1 MSADTTARTAPA
13 ARAHAILPV
22 ATTAETNS
30 ALWRMLTRRRRLFAG
45 TVAVLL
51 AGSVAGLATPALL
64 GIMVNVVV
72 EGGETSELVRFGL
85 LLLGAGVAS
94 ATLGYLGQLL
104 LARICEGA
112 LADLREDVLASA
124 LDLPLEQVEQAG
136 VGDVVARVSGDVD
149 AVSEAISGVLPAVTS
164 AAFTIALTLVG
175 LGALDWR
182 FALAAAAAAPLQIGS
197 LRWFLRRTGP
207 VYRQVRV
214 AEAQRTEQVIETV
227 ASATTVT
234 TLGHGDR
241 HEALV
246 AQSSLRAID
255 LSLTGIG
262 LLTRFYNRL
271 NIAELLG
278 LGAVLAVGFW
288 LVSGDAVTVGAA
300 TAAALYF
307 HRLFGPIGTVL
318 GEFDEIQKAGA
329 GLARL
334 VGVTTTVTTRPAE
347 GDTASAEGDRKSA
360 RGDGNSA
367 QGDRQPAE
375 GDRISAQGDRH
386 PAEGDFTSA
395 EGDLPG
401 PQHAPRGRPTA
412 VVLRGVTFAY
422 SPGRD
427 ILTDVDLDIAAGE
440 HVALV
445 GASGAG
451 KSSVA
456 KLAMGIHRPTR
467 GAVRVLGDE
476 PGRRRRTPGAG
487 AAARPNAAM
496 VSQEVHVFSGTL
508 AEDLRLAAPGATDAD
523 LAAALVAVEAHWV
536 ADLPDG
542 LATAVGAG
550 GLDLPPDRAQQLAL
564 ARILLLDPAVV
575 VLDEAT
581 AEVGTDGAAAL
592 DRAARAVMSGRTAVV
607 IAHRLSQ
614 ARAADRVV
622 VMEAGRVVETGTHGE
637 LRAAGGPYARLWT
650 AWERGAPAPAEGD
663 RPDRRG

>member
-1 MSADTTARTAPA
+1 MSGDVVTADPAGPATPAAPA
-13 ARAHAILPV
+13 VPARAILPV
-22 ATTAETNS
+22 ATTAATNA
-30 ALWRMLTRRRRLFAG
+30 ALWRMLTRRRWLFAT

-64 GIMVNVVV
+64 GVMVNVVV
-72 EGGETSELVRFGL
+72 EGGQTSELVRFGL
-85 LLLGAGVAS
+85 LLLGAGVLS
-94 ATLGYLGQLL
+94 AILGYLGQTL

-164 AAFTIALTLVG
+164 AVFTIALTLVG

-182 FALAAAAAAPLQIGS
+182 FALAAVAAAPLQVVS
-197 LRWFLRRTGP
+197 LRWFLRRSGP
-207 VYRQVRV
+207 VYREVRV

-227 ASATTVT
+227 AGATTVT
-234 TLGHGDR
+234 TLGHGER

-246 AQSSLRAID
+246 AQSSIRAID
-255 LSLTGIG
+255 LSLTGIA

-271 NIAELLG
+271 NIAELVG

-307 HRLFGPIGTVL
+307 HRLFGPIGMVL

-334 VGVTTTVTTRPAE
+334 VGVTTATARPAE
-347 GDTASAEGDRKSA
+347 GDGVSAEGDRA
-360 RGDGNSA
+360 
-367 QGDRQPAE
+367 PAE
-375 GDRISAQGDRH
+375 GDRPASA
-386 PAEGDFTSA
+386 AEVR
-395 EGDLPG
+395 E
-401 PQHAPRGRPTA
+401 PRSA
-412 VVLRGVTFAY
+412 VVLRDASFAY
-422 SPGRD
+422 SPGREV
-427 ILTDVDLDIAAGE
+427 LTGVDLEVAEGE

-451 KSSVA
+451 KTSVA

-467 GAVRVLGDE
+467 GAVQVLGAA
-476 PGRRRRTPGAG
+476 PGRRRRASADGPPAP
-487 AAARPNAAM
+487 RPDAAM

-508 AEDLRLAAPGATDAD
+508 AEDLRLAAPRASDAE
-523 LAAALVAVEAHWV
+523 LHAALDAVEAGWV
-536 ADLPDG
+536 ADLPEG

-550 GLDLPPDRAQQLAL
+550 GLDLSPDRAQQLAL

-581 AEVGTDGAAAL
+581 AEVGTDGAATL
-592 DRAARAVMSGRTAVV
+592 DRAARAALSGRTAVV

-614 ARAADRVV
+614 AAAADRVV
-622 VMEAGRVVETGTHGE
+622 VMDAGRVVESGTHDE
-637 LRAAGGPYARLWT
+637 LRATGGPYARLWA
-650 AWERGAPAPAEGD
+650 AWERGSVG
-663 RPDRRG
+663 R

>member
-1 MSADTTARTAPA
+1 MSAGTTTGADRVTPA
-13 ARAHAILPV
+13 HEILPV
-22 ATTAETNS
+22 ATTAATNA
-30 ALWRMLTRRRRLFAG
+30 ALWRMLTRRRWLFAG

-51 AGSVAGLATPALL
+51 TGSVAGLATPALL
-64 GIMVNVVV
+64 GALVNVVA
-72 EGGETSELVRFGL
+72 EGGEASDLVRYAL
-85 LLLGAGVAS
+85 LLLGAGVLS
-94 ATLGYLGQLL
+94 AGLGYLGQTL

-124 LDLPLEQVEQAG
+124 LDLPLEQVERAG

-164 AAFTIALTLVG
+164 AAFTIVLTLVG

-182 FALAAAAAAPLQIGS
+182 FALAAVAAAPLQVVS
-197 LRWFLRRTGP
+197 LRWFLRRSGP
-207 VYRQVRV
+207 VYREVRV

-227 ASATTVT
+227 AGATTVT

-246 AQSSLRAID
+246 ARSSTRAID

-271 NIAELLG
+271 NVAELIG
-278 LGAVLAVGFW
+278 LAAVLAVGFW

-334 VGVTTTVTTRPAE
+334 VGVTTATATPGTAEGDVIPAE
-347 GDTASAEGDRKSA
+347 GDALSADGDPSSA
-360 RGDGNSA
+360 RGDHHG
-367 QGDRQPAE
+367 PAAV
-375 GDRISAQGDRH
+375 S
-386 PAEGDFTSA
+386 
-395 EGDLPG
+395 
-401 PQHAPRGRPTA
+401 RGARSA

-422 SPGRD
+422 TPGRD
-427 ILTDVDLDIAAGE
+427 VVADVDLDVAEGE

-451 KSSVA
+451 KTSVA

-467 GAVRVLGDE
+467 GAVRVLGDV
-476 PGRRRRTPGAG
+476 PGRRRRADDDSPGRQG
-487 AAARPNAAM
+487 GAAM

-508 AEDLRLAAPGATDAD
+508 AEDLRLAAPDASD
-523 LAAALVAVEAHWV
+523 AELMAALDAVEAHW
-536 ADLPDG
+536 AYDLPDG
-542 LATAVGAG
+542 LATVVGAG
-550 GLDLPPDRAQQLAL
+550 GLDLAPDRAQQLAL

-581 AEVGTDGAAAL
+581 AEVGTDGAATL
-592 DRAARAVMSGRTAVV
+592 DRAARAALSGRTAVV

-614 ARAADRVV
+614 ARTADRVV
-622 VMEAGRVVETGTHGE
+622 VMEAGRIVESGTHDA
-637 LRAAGGPYARLWT
+637 LREAGGRYAELWA
-650 AWERGAPAPAEGD
+650 AWERGAG
-663 RPDRRG
+663 DRRG

>member
-1 MSADTTARTAPA
+1 MSAGTAARVPRVAPA
-13 ARAHAILPV
+13 HEILPV
-22 ATTAETNS
+22 ATTAATNA
-30 ALWRMLTRRRRLFAG
+30 ALWRMLTRRRWLFAG

-51 AGSVAGLATPALL
+51 AGSVAGLAAPALL
-64 GIMVNVVV
+64 GALVNVVA
-72 EGGETSELVRFGL
+72 EGGETSDLVRYAL
-85 LLLGAGVAS
+85 LLLGAGVLS
-94 ATLGYLGQLL
+94 AGLGYLGQTL

-124 LDLPLEQVEQAG
+124 LDLPLEQVEHAG

-164 AAFTIALTLVG
+164 AAFTIVLTLVG

-182 FALAAAAAAPLQIGS
+182 FALAAVAAAPLQVVS
-197 LRWFLRRTGP
+197 LRWFLRRSGP
-207 VYRQVRV
+207 VYREVRV

-227 ASATTVT
+227 AGATTVT

-246 AQSSLRAID
+246 ARSSLRAID
-255 LSLTGIG
+255 LALTGIG

-271 NIAELLG
+271 NVAELIG
-278 LGAVLAVGFW
+278 LGAVLTVGFW

-334 VGVTTTVTTRPAE
+334 VGVTTATAATAE
-347 GDTASAEGDRKSA
+347 GDRSSAEGDA
-360 RGDGNSA
+360 LSA
-367 QGDRQPAE
+367 QGDAPFAE
-375 GDRISAQGDRH
+375 GDRPLAEGDALSAQGDH
-386 PAEGDFTSA
+386 LSPATSS
-395 EGDLPG
+395 
-401 PQHAPRGRPTA
+401 RRTRSA

-422 SPGRD
+422 SPGHDVVVD
-427 ILTDVDLDIAAGE
+427 IDLDIAEGE
-440 HVALV
+440 RVALV

-451 KSSVA
+451 KTSVA

-467 GAVRVLGDE
+467 GTVRVLGEE
-476 PGRRRRTPGAG
+476 PGRRRRAVQDAAG
-487 AAARPNAAM
+487 RRDGAAM

-508 AEDLRLAAPGATDAD
+508 AEDLRLAAPEATDD
-523 LAAALVAVEAHWV
+523 ELTAALDAVEAHW
-536 ADLPDG
+536 AHDLPDG
-542 LATAVGAG
+542 LATMVGAG

-581 AEVGTDGAAAL
+581 AEVGTDGAATL
-592 DRAARAVMSGRTAVV
+592 DLAARAVLSGRTAVV

-614 ARAADRVV
+614 ARTADRVV
-622 VMEAGRVVETGTHGE
+622 VMEAGRIVESGTHDALCE
-637 LRAAGGPYARLWT
+637 AGGRYAELWA
-650 AWERGAPAPAEGD
+650 AWERGAA
-663 RPDRRG
+663 DRRG

>member
-1 MSADTTARTAPA
+1 MSAHAPSVADRAAPA
-13 ARAHAILPV
+13 HEILPV
-22 ATTAETNS
+22 ATTAATNA
-30 ALWRMLTRRRRLFAG
+30 ALWRMLTRRRWLFAG

-64 GIMVNVVV
+64 GALVNVVA
-72 EGGETSELVRFGL
+72 EGGETSDLVRYAL
-85 LLLGAGVAS
+85 LLLGAGVLS
-94 ATLGYLGQLL
+94 AGLGYLGQTL

-124 LDLPLEQVEQAG
+124 LDLPLEQVERAG

-164 AAFTIALTLVG
+164 AAFTIVLTLVG

-182 FALAAAAAAPLQIGS
+182 FALAAIAAAPLQVVS
-197 LRWFLRRTGP
+197 LRWFLRRSGP
-207 VYRQVRV
+207 VYREVRV

-227 ASATTVT
+227 AGATTVT

-241 HEALV
+241 HETLV
-246 AQSSLRAID
+246 ARSSLRAID

-271 NIAELLG
+271 NVAELIG

-334 VGVTTTVTTRPAE
+334 VGVTTATATATAGTAE
-347 GDTASAEGDRKSA
+347 GDALS
-360 RGDGNSA
+360 
-367 QGDRQPAE
+367 AE
-375 GDRISAQGDRH
+375 GDRISAGGDENPAQGDR
-386 PAEGDFTSA
+386 
-395 EGDLPG
+395 PG
-401 PQHAPRGRPTA
+401 PAATSRGTRSA
-412 VVLRGVTFAY
+412 VALRGVTFAY
-422 SPGRD
+422 TPGRD
-427 ILTDVDLDIAAGE
+427 VVTEVDLDVAEGE

-451 KSSVA
+451 KTSVA

-467 GAVRVLGDE
+467 GAVRVLGE
-476 PGRRRRTPGAG
+476 APGRRRRAMNDSAG
-487 AAARPNAAM
+487 RRNGAAM

-508 AEDLRLAAPGATDAD
+508 AEDLRLAAPDASD
-523 LAAALVAVEAHWV
+523 AELTAALDAVEAHW
-536 ADLPDG
+536 AHDLPDG
-542 LATAVGAG
+542 LATVVGAG
-550 GLDLPPDRAQQLAL
+550 GLDLSPDRAQQLAL
-564 ARILLLDPAVV
+564 ARIVLLDPAVV

-592 DRAARAVMSGRTAVV
+592 DRAARAALSGRTAVV

-614 ARAADRVV
+614 ARTADRVI
-622 VMEAGRVVETGTHGE
+622 VMEAGRIVESGTHDALCE
-637 LRAAGGPYARLWT
+637 AGGRYAQLWA
-650 AWERGAPAPAEGD
+650 AWERGAG
-663 RPDRRG
+663 DRRG

>member
-1 MSADTTARTAPA
+1 MSAHAPSVADRAAPA
-13 ARAHAILPV
+13 HEILPV
-22 ATTAETNS
+22 ATTAATNA
-30 ALWRMLTRRRRLFAG
+30 ALWRMLTRRRWLFAG

-64 GIMVNVVV
+64 GALVNVVA
-72 EGGETSELVRFGL
+72 EGGETSDLVRYAL
-85 LLLGAGVAS
+85 LLLGAGVLS
-94 ATLGYLGQLL
+94 AGLGYLGQTL

-124 LDLPLEQVEQAG
+124 LDLPLEQVERAG

-164 AAFTIALTLVG
+164 AAFTIVLTLVG

-182 FALAAAAAAPLQIGS
+182 FALAAIAAAPLQVVS
-197 LRWFLRRTGP
+197 LRWFLRRSGP
-207 VYRQVRV
+207 VYREVRV

-227 ASATTVT
+227 AGATTVT

-241 HEALV
+241 HETLV
-246 AQSSLRAID
+246 ARSSLRAID

-271 NIAELLG
+271 NVAELIG

-334 VGVTTTVTTRPAE
+334 VGVTTATATAGTAE
-347 GDTASAEGDRKSA
+347 GDALS
-360 RGDGNSA
+360 
-367 QGDRQPAE
+367 AE
-375 GDRISAQGDRH
+375 GDRISAGGDENPAQGDR
-386 PAEGDFTSA
+386 
-395 EGDLPG
+395 PG
-401 PQHAPRGRPTA
+401 PAATSRGTRSA
-412 VVLRGVTFAY
+412 VALRGVTFAY
-422 SPGRD
+422 TPGRD
-427 ILTDVDLDIAAGE
+427 VVTEVDLDVAEGE

-451 KSSVA
+451 KTSVA

-467 GAVRVLGDE
+467 GAVRVLGE
-476 PGRRRRTPGAG
+476 APGRRRRAMNDSPGRRHG
-487 AAARPNAAM
+487 AAM

-508 AEDLRLAAPGATDAD
+508 AEDLRLAAPDASD
-523 LAAALVAVEAHWV
+523 AELTAALDAVEAHW
-536 ADLPDG
+536 AHDLPDG
-542 LATAVGAG
+542 LATVVGAG
-550 GLDLPPDRAQQLAL
+550 GLDLSPDRAQQLAL
-564 ARILLLDPAVV
+564 ARIVLLDPAVV

-592 DRAARAVMSGRTAVV
+592 DRAARAALSGRTAVV

-614 ARAADRVV
+614 ARTADRVV
-622 VMEAGRVVETGTHGE
+622 VMEAGRIVESGTHDALCE
-637 LRAAGGPYARLWT
+637 AGGRYAQLWA
-650 AWERGAPAPAEGD
+650 AWERGAG
-663 RPDRRG
+663 DRRG

>member
-1 MSADTTARTAPA
+1 MSGDVVTADPAGPATPAAPA
-13 ARAHAILPV
+13 LPGAPGAPDAPAVPARAILPV
-22 ATTAETNS
+22 ATTAATNA
-30 ALWRMLTRRRRLFAG
+30 ALWRMLTRRRWLFAA

-64 GIMVNVVV
+64 GVMVNVVV
-72 EGGETSELVRFGL
+72 EGGQTSELVRFGL
-85 LLLGAGVAS
+85 LLLGAGVLS
-94 ATLGYLGQLL
+94 AILGYLGQTL

-164 AAFTIALTLVG
+164 AVFTIALTLVG

-182 FALAAAAAAPLQIGS
+182 FALAAVAAAPLQVVS
-197 LRWFLRRTGP
+197 LRWFLRRSGP
-207 VYRQVRV
+207 VYREVRV

-227 ASATTVT
+227 AGATTVT
-234 TLGHGDR
+234 TLGHGER

-246 AQSSLRAID
+246 AQSSIRAID
-255 LSLTGIG
+255 LSLTGIA

-271 NIAELLG
+271 NIAELIG

-307 HRLFGPIGTVL
+307 HRLFGPIGMVL

-334 VGVTTTVTTRPAE
+334 VGVTTATARPAE
-347 GDTASAEGDRKSA
+347 GDGVSAEGDRA
-360 RGDGNSA
+360 
-367 QGDRQPAE
+367 PAE
-375 GDRISAQGDRH
+375 GDR
-386 PAEGDFTSA
+386 PASDA
-395 EGDLPG
+395 EVRE
-401 PQHAPRGRPTA
+401 PRSA
-412 VVLRGVTFAY
+412 VVLRDVSFAY
-422 SPGRD
+422 SPGREV
-427 ILTDVDLDIAAGE
+427 LTGVDLEVAEGE

-451 KSSVA
+451 KTSVA

-467 GAVRVLGDE
+467 GAVQVLGAA
-476 PGRRRRTPGAG
+476 PGRRRRASADGPPAP
-487 AAARPNAAM
+487 RPDAAM

-508 AEDLRLAAPGATDAD
+508 AEDLRLAAPRASDAE
-523 LAAALVAVEAHWV
+523 LHAALDAVEAGWV
-536 ADLPDG
+536 ADLPEG

-550 GLDLPPDRAQQLAL
+550 GLDLSPDRAQQLAL

-581 AEVGTDGAAAL
+581 AEVGTDGAATL
-592 DRAARAVMSGRTAVV
+592 DRAARAALSGRTAVV

-614 ARAADRVV
+614 AAAADRVV
-622 VMEAGRVVETGTHGE
+622 VMDAGRVVESGTHDE
-637 LRAAGGPYARLWT
+637 LRATGGPYARLWA
-650 AWERGAPAPAEGD
+650 AWERGSVG
-663 RPDRRG
+663 R

>member
-1 MSADTTARTAPA
+1 MSGDVGTTDPAGPGTPAAPA
-13 ARAHAILPV
+13 LPGAPGTPTVPARAILPV
-22 ATTAETNS
+22 ATTAATNA
-30 ALWRMLTRRRRLFAG
+30 ALWRMLTRRRWLFAT

-64 GIMVNVVV
+64 GVMVNVVV
-72 EGGETSELVRFGL
+72 EGGRTSELVRFGL
-85 LLLGAGVAS
+85 LLLGAGVLS
-94 ATLGYLGQLL
+94 AILGYLGQTL

-164 AAFTIALTLVG
+164 AVFTIALTLVG

-182 FALAAAAAAPLQIGS
+182 FALAAVAAAPLQVVS
-197 LRWFLRRTGP
+197 LRWFLRRSGP
-207 VYRQVRV
+207 VYREVRV

-227 ASATTVT
+227 AGATTVT
-234 TLGHGDR
+234 TLGHGER
-241 HEALV
+241 HQALV
-246 AQSSLRAID
+246 AQSSIRAID
-255 LSLTGIG
+255 LSLTGIA

-271 NIAELLG
+271 NIAELVG

-307 HRLFGPIGTVL
+307 HRLFGPIGMVL

-334 VGVTTTVTTRPAE
+334 VGVTTATTWPVEDGGPSDPA
-347 GDTASAEGDRKSA
+347 DQL
-360 RGDGNSA
+360 SA
-367 QGDRQPAE
+367 QGDRPA
-375 GDRISAQGDRH
+375 SAADE
-386 PAEGDFTSA
+386 AE
-395 EGDLPG
+395 
-401 PQHAPRGRPTA
+401 PRSA
-412 VVLRGVTFAY
+412 VVLRDVSFAY

-427 ILTDVDLDIAAGE
+427 VLTGVDLEVAEGE

-451 KSSVA
+451 KTSVA

-467 GAVRVLGDE
+467 GAVQVLGAA
-476 PGRRRRTPGAG
+476 PGRRRRASADEGLPAP
-487 AAARPNAAM
+487 RPDAAM

-508 AEDLRLAAPGATDAD
+508 AEDLRLAAPRASDAE
-523 LAAALVAVEAHWV
+523 LHAALDAVEAGWV
-536 ADLPDG
+536 ADLPEG
-542 LATAVGAG
+542 LATVVGAG
-550 GLDLPPDRAQQLAL
+550 GLDLSPDRAQQLAL

-581 AEVGTDGAAAL
+581 AEVGTDGAATL
-592 DRAARAVMSGRTAVV
+592 DRAARAALSGRTAVV

-614 ARAADRVV
+614 AAAADRVV
-622 VMEAGRVVETGTHGE
+622 VMDAGRVVESGTHDE
-637 LRAAGGPYARLWT
+637 LRAAGGRYARLWA
-650 AWERGAPAPAEGD
+650 AWERGSVG
-663 RPDRRG
+663 R

>member
-1 MSADTTARTAPA
+1 
-13 ARAHAILPV
+13 
-22 ATTAETNS
+22 
-30 ALWRMLTRRRRLFAG
+30 MLTRRRWLFAG

-64 GIMVNVVV
+64 GALVNVVA
-72 EGGETSELVRFGL
+72 EGGETSDLVRYAL
-85 LLLGAGVAS
+85 LLLGAGVLS
-94 ATLGYLGQLL
+94 AGLGYLGQTL

-124 LDLPLEQVEQAG
+124 LDLPLEQVERAG

-164 AAFTIALTLVG
+164 AAFTIVLTLVG

-182 FALAAAAAAPLQIGS
+182 FALAAIAAAPLQVVS
-197 LRWFLRRTGP
+197 LRWFLRRSGP
-207 VYRQVRV
+207 VYREVRV

-227 ASATTVT
+227 AGATTVT

-241 HEALV
+241 HETLV
-246 AQSSLRAID
+246 ARSSLRAID

-271 NIAELLG
+271 NVAELIG

-334 VGVTTTVTTRPAE
+334 VGVTTATATAGTAE
-347 GDTASAEGDRKSA
+347 GDALS
-360 RGDGNSA
+360 
-367 QGDRQPAE
+367 AE
-375 GDRISAQGDRH
+375 GDRISAGGDENPAQGDR
-386 PAEGDFTSA
+386 
-395 EGDLPG
+395 PG
-401 PQHAPRGRPTA
+401 PAATSRGTRSA
-412 VVLRGVTFAY
+412 VALRGVTFAY
-422 SPGRD
+422 TPGRD
-427 ILTDVDLDIAAGE
+427 VVTEVDLDVAEGE

-451 KSSVA
+451 KTSVA

-467 GAVRVLGDE
+467 GAVRVLGE
-476 PGRRRRTPGAG
+476 APGRRRRAMNDSPGRRHG
-487 AAARPNAAM
+487 AAM

-508 AEDLRLAAPGATDAD
+508 AEDLRLAAPDASD
-523 LAAALVAVEAHWV
+523 AELTAALDAVEAHW
-536 ADLPDG
+536 AHDLPDG
-542 LATAVGAG
+542 LATVVGAG
-550 GLDLPPDRAQQLAL
+550 GLDLSPDRAQQLAL
-564 ARILLLDPAVV
+564 ARIVLLDPAVV

-592 DRAARAVMSGRTAVV
+592 DRAARAALSGRTAVV

-614 ARAADRVV
+614 ARTADRVV
-622 VMEAGRVVETGTHGE
+622 VMEAGRIVESGTHDALCE
-637 LRAAGGPYARLWT
+637 AGGRYAQLWA
-650 AWERGAPAPAEGD
+650 AWERGAG
-663 RPDRRG
+663 DRRG

>member
-1 MSADTTARTAPA
+1 MSAAAATGAGRAAPA
-13 ARAHAILPV
+13 HEILPV
-22 ATTAETNS
+22 ASTAATNA
-30 ALWRMLTRRRRLFAG
+30 ALWRMLTRRRWLFAG

-51 AGSVAGLATPALL
+51 AGSVAGLAMPALL
-64 GIMVNVVV
+64 GVLVNVVV
-72 EGGETSELVRFGL
+72 EGGETADLVRYAL
-85 LLLGAGVAS
+85 LLLGAGVLS
-94 ATLGYLGQLL
+94 AGLGYLGQTL

-164 AAFTIALTLVG
+164 AAFTIVLTLVG

-182 FALAAAAAAPLQIGS
+182 FALAAVAAAPLQVVS
-197 LRWFLRRTGP
+197 LRWFLRRSGP
-207 VYRQVRV
+207 VYREVRV

-227 ASATTVT
+227 AGATTVT

-246 AQSSLRAID
+246 AASSLRAID

-271 NIAELLG
+271 NVAELVG
-278 LGAVLAVGFW
+278 LGAVLATGFW

-334 VGVTTTVTTRPAE
+334 VGVTAATAEPAE
-347 GDTASAEGDRKSA
+347 GDAI
-360 RGDGNSA
+360 
-367 QGDRQPAE
+367 PAE
-375 GDRISAQGDRH
+375 GDH
-386 PAEGDFTSA
+386 
-395 EGDLPG
+395 PG
-401 PQHAPRGRPTA
+401 PAPASRKPRSA

-422 SPGRD
+422 TPGRD
-427 ILTDVDLDIAAGE
+427 VVTDVDLDVAEGE

-451 KSSVA
+451 KTSVA

-467 GAVRVLGDE
+467 GAVHVLGTA
-476 PGRRRRTPGAG
+476 PGRRRRAPHDDGRRTD
-487 AAARPNAAM
+487 AAM

-508 AEDLRLAAPGATDAD
+508 AEDLRLAAPDASD
-523 LAAALVAVEAHWV
+523 AELAAALDAVEAHW
-536 ADLPDG
+536 AHDLPDG
-542 LATAVGAG
+542 LATVVGAG
-550 GLDLPPDRAQQLAL
+550 GLDLSPDRAQQLAL

-581 AEVGTDGAAAL
+581 AEVGTDGAATL
-592 DRAARAVMSGRTAVV
+592 DRAARAALSGRTAVV

-614 ARAADRVV
+614 AQIADRVV
-622 VMEAGRVVETGTHGE
+622 VMEAGRIVESGTHDE
-637 LRAAGGPYARLWT
+637 LRRAGGQYAQLWA
-650 AWERGAPAPAEGD
+650 AWERGAG
-663 RPDRRG
+663 DRRG

>member
-1 MSADTTARTAPA
+1 MSADVVTAASDGPVVPTAPA
-13 ARAHAILPV
+13 VPARTILPV
-22 ATTAETNS
+22 ATTAATNA
-30 ALWRMLTRRRRLFAG
+30 ALWRMLTRRRWLFAG

-64 GIMVNVVV
+64 GVMVNVVV
-72 EGGETSELVRFGL
+72 EGGRTSELVRFGL
-85 LLLGAGVAS
+85 LLLGAGVLS
-94 ATLGYLGQLL
+94 AVLGYLGQTL

-124 LDLPLEQVEQAG
+124 LDLPLEQVERAG

-164 AAFTIALTLVG
+164 AVFTIALTLVG

-182 FALAAAAAAPLQIGS
+182 FALAAVAAAPLQVVS
-197 LRWFLRRTGP
+197 LRWFLRRSGP
-207 VYRQVRV
+207 VYREVRV

-227 ASATTVT
+227 AGATTVT
-234 TLGHGDR
+234 TLGHGER
-241 HEALV
+241 HEDLV
-246 AQSSLRAID
+246 AQSSIRAID
-255 LSLTGIG
+255 LSLTGIA

-271 NIAELLG
+271 NIAELIG

-288 LVSGDAVTVGAA
+288 LVSGNAVTVGAA

-307 HRLFGPIGTVL
+307 HRLFGPIGMVL

-334 VGVTTTVTTRPAE
+334 VGVTTATTWPVEGGGPSDPA
-347 GDTASAEGDRKSA
+347 DQL
-360 RGDGNSA
+360 SA
-367 QGDRQPAE
+367 QGDRPA
-375 GDRISAQGDRH
+375 SAADV
-386 PAEGDFTSA
+386 
-395 EGDLPG
+395 PG
-401 PQHAPRGRPTA
+401 PRSA
-412 VVLRGVTFAY
+412 VVLRDVTFAY

-427 ILTDVDLDIAAGE
+427 VLTGVDLEVAEGE

-451 KSSVA
+451 KTSVA

-467 GAVRVLGDE
+467 GAVQVLGAT
-476 PGRRRRTPGAG
+476 PGRRRR
-487 AAARPNAAM
+487 AAADEGLPAPRPDAAM

-508 AEDLRLAAPGATDAD
+508 AEDLRLAAPRASDAE
-523 LAAALVAVEAHWV
+523 LHAALDAVEARWV
-536 ADLPDG
+536 ADLPEG

-550 GLDLPPDRAQQLAL
+550 GLDLSPDRAQQLAL

-581 AEVGTDGAAAL
+581 AEVGTDGAATL
-592 DRAARAVMSGRTAVV
+592 DRAARAALAGRTAVV

-614 ARAADRVV
+614 AAAADRVV
-622 VMEAGRVVETGTHGE
+622 VMDAGRVVESGTHDD
-637 LRAAGGPYARLWT
+637 LRAAGGQYARLWA
-650 AWERGAPAPAEGD
+650 AWERGSGE
-663 RPDRRG
+663 R

>member
-1 MSADTTARTAPA
+1 MSAAAATGAGRAAPA
-13 ARAHAILPV
+13 HEILPV
-22 ATTAETNS
+22 ASTAATNA
-30 ALWRMLTRRRRLFAG
+30 ALWRMLTRRRWLFAG

-51 AGSVAGLATPALL
+51 AGSVAGLAMPALL
-64 GIMVNVVV
+64 GVLVNVVV
-72 EGGETSELVRFGL
+72 EGGETADLVRYAL
-85 LLLGAGVAS
+85 LLLGAGVLS
-94 ATLGYLGQLL
+94 AGLGYLGQTL

-164 AAFTIALTLVG
+164 AAFTIVLTLVG

-182 FALAAAAAAPLQIGS
+182 FALAAVAAAPLQVVS
-197 LRWFLRRTGP
+197 LRWFLRRSGP
-207 VYRQVRV
+207 VYREVRV

-227 ASATTVT
+227 AGATTVT

-246 AQSSLRAID
+246 AASSLRAID

-271 NIAELLG
+271 NVAELVG
-278 LGAVLAVGFW
+278 LGAVLATGFW

-334 VGVTTTVTTRPAE
+334 VGVTAATAEPAE
-347 GDTASAEGDRKSA
+347 GDGI
-360 RGDGNSA
+360 
-367 QGDRQPAE
+367 PAE
-375 GDRISAQGDRH
+375 GDH
-386 PAEGDFTSA
+386 
-395 EGDLPG
+395 PG
-401 PQHAPRGRPTA
+401 PAPASRKPRSA

-422 SPGRD
+422 TPGRD
-427 ILTDVDLDIAAGE
+427 VVTDVDLDVAEGE

-451 KSSVA
+451 KTSVA

-467 GAVRVLGDE
+467 GAVHVLGTA
-476 PGRRRRTPGAG
+476 PGRRRRAPHDDGRRTD
-487 AAARPNAAM
+487 AAM

-508 AEDLRLAAPGATDAD
+508 AEDLRLAAPDASD
-523 LAAALVAVEAHWV
+523 AELAAALDAVEAHW
-536 ADLPDG
+536 AHDLPDG
-542 LATAVGAG
+542 LATVVGAG
-550 GLDLPPDRAQQLAL
+550 GLDLSPDRAQQLAL

-581 AEVGTDGAAAL
+581 AEVGTDGAATL
-592 DRAARAVMSGRTAVV
+592 DRAARAALSGRTAVV

-614 ARAADRVV
+614 AQVADRVV
-622 VMEAGRVVETGTHGE
+622 VMEAGRIVESGTHDE
-637 LRAAGGPYARLWT
+637 LRRAGGQYAQLWA
-650 AWERGAPAPAEGD
+650 AWERGAG
-663 RPDRRG
+663 DRRG

>member
-1 MSADTTARTAPA
+1 MSARAATGADRTTPARE
-13 ARAHAILPV
+13 ILPV
-22 ATTAETNS
+22 ASTAATNA
-30 ALWRMLTRRRRLFAG
+30 ALWRMLTRRRWLFAG

-64 GIMVNVVV
+64 GVLVNVVV
-72 EGGETSELVRFGL
+72 EGGEVSALVRYGL
-85 LLLGAGVAS
+85 LLLGTGALS
-94 ATLGYLGQLL
+94 AALGYLGQTL

-182 FALAAAAAAPLQIGS
+182 FALAAVAAAPLQVVS
-197 LRWFLRRTGP
+197 LRWFLRRSGP

-227 ASATTVT
+227 AGATTVT

-271 NIAELLG
+271 NVAELIG
-278 LGAVLAVGFW
+278 LAAVLAVGFW

-307 HRLFGPIGTVL
+307 HRLFGPVGTVL

-334 VGVTTTVTTRPAE
+334 VGVTTARSAGATAPTAAEPRE
-347 GDTASAEGDRKSA
+347 GDEQGAED
-360 RGDGNSA
+360 
-367 QGDRQPAE
+367 
-375 GDRISAQGDRH
+375 DRITTPRDRH
-386 PAEGDFTSA
+386 PARD
-395 EGDLPG
+395 DHPG
-401 PQHAPRGRPTA
+401 PATAPPTSGSA

-427 ILTDVDLDIAAGE
+427 VVTDVDLDIAEGE

-451 KSSVA
+451 KTSVA

-467 GAVRVLGDE
+467 GALHVLGE
-476 PGRRRRTPGAG
+476 VPGRRRR
-487 AAARPNAAM
+487 ARDDVDVDARRNDAAM

-508 AEDLRLAAPGATDAD
+508 AEDLRLAAPAASDAE
-523 LAAALVAVEAHWV
+523 LAAALDAVEAHWV
-536 ADLPDG
+536 RDLPDG
-542 LATAVGAG
+542 LATVVGAG
-550 GLDLPPDRAQQLAL
+550 GLDLSPDRAQQLAL
-564 ARILLLDPAVV
+564 ARVLLLDPAVV

-581 AEVGTDGAAAL
+581 AEVGTDGAATL
-592 DRAARAVMSGRTAVV
+592 DRAARAALSGRTALV

-614 ARAADRVV
+614 AQAADRVV
-622 VMEAGRVVETGTHGE
+622 VMEAGRIVESGTHDE
-637 LRAAGGPYARLWT
+637 LRDAGGQYARLWA
-650 AWERGAPAPAEGD
+650 AWERGTA
-663 RPDRRG
+663 DRRG

>member
-1 MSADTTARTAPA
+1 MSAAAATGAGRAAPA
-13 ARAHAILPV
+13 HEILPV
-22 ATTAETNS
+22 ASTAATNA
-30 ALWRMLTRRRRLFAG
+30 ALWRMLTRRRWLFAG

-51 AGSVAGLATPALL
+51 AGSVAGLAMPALL
-64 GIMVNVVV
+64 GVLVNVVV
-72 EGGETSELVRFGL
+72 EGGETADLVRYAL
-85 LLLGAGVAS
+85 LLLGAGVLS
-94 ATLGYLGQLL
+94 AGLGYLGQTL

-164 AAFTIALTLVG
+164 AAFTIVLTLVG

-182 FALAAAAAAPLQIGS
+182 FALAAVAAAPLQVVS
-197 LRWFLRRTGP
+197 LRWFLRRSGP
-207 VYRQVRV
+207 VYREVRV

-227 ASATTVT
+227 AGATTVT

-246 AQSSLRAID
+246 AASSLRAID

-271 NIAELLG
+271 NVAELVG
-278 LGAVLAVGFW
+278 LGAVLATGFW
-288 LVSGDAVTVGAA
+288 LVSDDAVTVGAA

-334 VGVTTTVTTRPAE
+334 VGVTAATAEPAE
-347 GDTASAEGDRKSA
+347 GDAI
-360 RGDGNSA
+360 
-367 QGDRQPAE
+367 PAE
-375 GDRISAQGDRH
+375 GDH
-386 PAEGDFTSA
+386 
-395 EGDLPG
+395 PG
-401 PQHAPRGRPTA
+401 PAPAARKPRSA

-422 SPGRD
+422 TPGRD
-427 ILTDVDLDIAAGE
+427 VVTDVDLDVAEGE

-451 KSSVA
+451 KTSVA

-467 GAVRVLGDE
+467 GAVHVLGTA
-476 PGRRRRTPGAG
+476 PGRRRRAPHDDGRRTD
-487 AAARPNAAM
+487 AAM

-508 AEDLRLAAPGATDAD
+508 AEDLRLAAPDASD
-523 LAAALVAVEAHWV
+523 AELAAALDAVDAHW
-536 ADLPDG
+536 AHDLPDG
-542 LATAVGAG
+542 LATVVGAG
-550 GLDLPPDRAQQLAL
+550 GLDLSPDRAQQLAL

-581 AEVGTDGAAAL
+581 AEVGTDGAATL
-592 DRAARAVMSGRTAVV
+592 DRAARAALSGRTAVV

-614 ARAADRVV
+614 AQVADRVV
-622 VMEAGRVVETGTHGE
+622 VMEAGRIVESGTHDE
-637 LRAAGGPYARLWT
+637 LRRAGGQYAQLWA
-650 AWERGAPAPAEGD
+650 AWERGEGD
-663 RPDRRG
+663 RRG

>member
-1 MSADTTARTAPA
+1 MSAATATGADRTHPA
-13 ARAHAILPV
+13 HEILPV
-22 ATTAETNS
+22 ASTTATN
-30 ALWRMLTRRRRLFAG
+30 ATLWRMLTRRRWLFAG

-64 GIMVNVVV
+64 GVLVNVVV
-72 EGGETSELVRFGL
+72 EGGEVSDLVRYGL
-85 LLLGAGVAS
+85 LLLGAGVLS
-94 ATLGYLGQLL
+94 AALGYLGQTL

-124 LDLPLEQVEQAG
+124 LDLPLEQVEKAG

-164 AAFTIALTLVG
+164 AAFTIVLTLVG

-182 FALAAAAAAPLQIGS
+182 FALAAVAAAPLQVVS
-197 LRWFLRRTGP
+197 LRWFLRRSGP

-227 ASATTVT
+227 AGATTVT

-271 NIAELLG
+271 NIAELVG
-278 LGAVLAVGFW
+278 LAAVLAVGFW

-334 VGVTTTVTTRPAE
+334 VGVTTATATPGTAE
-347 GDTASAEGDRKSA
+347 DDR
-360 RGDGNSA
+360 RSA
-367 QGDRQPAE
+367 QGD
-375 GDRISAQGDRH
+375 
-386 PAEGDFTSA
+386 
-395 EGDLPG
+395 PG
-401 PQHAPRGRPTA
+401 PAATSRQTRSA
-412 VVLRGVTFAY
+412 VALRGVTFAY

-427 ILTDVDLDIAAGE
+427 VVTDVDLNIAEGE

-451 KSSVA
+451 KTSVA

-467 GAVRVLGDE
+467 GALHVLGE
-476 PGRRRRTPGAG
+476 VPGRRRRARDGADTDAPRSG
-487 AAARPNAAM
+487 AAM

-508 AEDLRLAAPGATDAD
+508 AEDLRLAAPDASD
-523 LAAALVAVEAHWV
+523 AELAAALDAVEAHWV
-536 ADLPDG
+536 WDLPDG
-542 LATAVGAG
+542 LATVVGAG
-550 GLDLPPDRAQQLAL
+550 GLDLSPDRAQQLAL
-564 ARILLLDPAVV
+564 ARVLLLDPAVV

-581 AEVGTDGAAAL
+581 AEVGTDGAATL
-592 DRAARAVMSGRTAVV
+592 DRAARAALSGRTALV

-614 ARAADRVV
+614 AQAADRVA
-622 VMEAGRVVETGTHGE
+622 VMDAGRIVESGTHDE
-637 LRAAGGPYARLWT
+637 LRDAGGQYARLWA
-650 AWERGAPAPAEGD
+650 AWERGTA
-663 RPDRRG
+663 DRRG

>member
-1 MSADTTARTAPA
+1 
-13 ARAHAILPV
+13 
-22 ATTAETNS
+22 
-30 ALWRMLTRRRRLFAG
+30 MLTRRRWLFAG
-45 TVAVLL
+45 TVTVLL

-64 GIMVNVVV
+64 GTLVNVVA
-72 EGGETSELVRFGL
+72 EGGETSDLVRCAL
-85 LLLGAGVAS
+85 LLLGAGVLS
-94 ATLGYLGQLL
+94 AGLGYLGQTL

-124 LDLPLEQVEQAG
+124 LDLPLEQVERAG

-164 AAFTIALTLVG
+164 AAFTIVLTLVG

-182 FALAAAAAAPLQIGS
+182 FALAALAAAPLQVVS
-197 LRWFLRRTGP
+197 LRWFLRRSGP
-207 VYRQVRV
+207 VYREVRV

-227 ASATTVT
+227 AGATTVT

-246 AQSSLRAID
+246 ARSSLRAID

-271 NIAELLG
+271 NVAELIG

-288 LVSGDAVTVGAA
+288 LVSDDAVTVGAA

-334 VGVTTTVTTRPAE
+334 VGVTATVTVTPGTAEGDGIPAE
-347 GDTASAEGDRKSA
+347 GGRT
-360 RGDGNSA
+360 
-367 QGDRQPAE
+367 PAE
-375 GDRISAQGDRH
+375 GDRT
-386 PAEGDFTSA
+386 PAEGDRVRA
-395 EGDLPG
+395 EGDRVRAEGDALSADGDGISADGDQTSTRGDHRG
-401 PQHAPRGRPTA
+401 PAAISREARSA
-412 VVLRGVTFAY
+412 VVLRGVTFSY
-422 SPGRD
+422 TPGRD
-427 ILTDVDLDIAAGE
+427 VVTDVDLDVAEGE

-451 KSSVA
+451 KTSVA

-467 GAVRVLGDE
+467 GAVRVLGE
-476 PGRRRRTPGAG
+476 APGRRRRAVNDSTG
-487 AAARPNAAM
+487 RPSGAAM

-508 AEDLRLAAPGATDAD
+508 AEDLRLAAPDASD
-523 LAAALVAVEAHWV
+523 AELTAALDAVEAHW
-536 ADLPDG
+536 AHDLPDG
-542 LATAVGAG
+542 LATVVGAG
-550 GLDLPPDRAQQLAL
+550 GLDLSPDRAQQLAL

-581 AEVGTDGAAAL
+581 AEVGTDGAATL
-592 DRAARAVMSGRTAVV
+592 DRAARAALAGRTAVV

-614 ARAADRVV
+614 ARTADRVV
-622 VMEAGRVVETGTHGE
+622 VMESGRIVESGTHDA
-637 LRAAGGPYARLWT
+637 LRQAGGRYAELWA
-650 AWERGAPAPAEGD
+650 AWERGTKGTT
-663 RPDRRG
+663 DRRG

>member
-1 MSADTTARTAPA
+1 MSARAATVADRAAPA
-13 ARAHAILPV
+13 HEILPV
-22 ATTAETNS
+22 ATTAATNA
-30 ALWRMLTRRRRLFAG
+30 ALWRMLTRRRWLFTG

-51 AGSVAGLATPALL
+51 TGSVAGLATPALL
-64 GIMVNVVV
+64 GALVNVVA
-72 EGGETSELVRFGL
+72 EGGETSDLVRYAL
-85 LLLGAGVAS
+85 LLLGAGVLS
-94 ATLGYLGQLL
+94 AGLGYLGQTL

-124 LDLPLEQVEQAG
+124 LDLPLEQVERAG

-164 AAFTIALTLVG
+164 AAFTIVLTLVG

-182 FALAAAAAAPLQIGS
+182 FALAAIAAAPLQVVS
-197 LRWFLRRTGP
+197 LRWFLRRSGP
-207 VYRQVRV
+207 VYREVRI

-227 ASATTVT
+227 AGATTVT

-246 AQSSLRAID
+246 ARSSLRAID

-271 NIAELLG
+271 NVAELIG

-334 VGVTTTVTTRPAE
+334 VGVTTAPLTATPGTAE
-347 GDTASAEGDRKSA
+347 GDALSAEGDR
-360 RGDGNSA
+360 NSA
-367 QGDRQPAE
+367 GGDR
-375 GDRISAQGDRH
+375 
-386 PAEGDFTSA
+386 
-395 EGDLPG
+395 PG
-401 PQHAPRGRPTA
+401 PAATSRRTRSA

-422 SPGRD
+422 TPGRD
-427 ILTDVDLDIAAGE
+427 VVTEVDLDVAEGE

-451 KSSVA
+451 KTSVA

-467 GAVRVLGDE
+467 GAVRVLGE
-476 PGRRRRTPGAG
+476 APGRRRRAVNDSTGRTRG
-487 AAARPNAAM
+487 AAM

-508 AEDLRLAAPGATDAD
+508 AEDLRLAAPDASD
-523 LAAALVAVEAHWV
+523 AELTAALDAVEAHW
-536 ADLPDG
+536 AHDLPDG
-542 LATAVGAG
+542 LATVVGAG
-550 GLDLPPDRAQQLAL
+550 GLDLSPDRAQQLAL
-564 ARILLLDPAVV
+564 ARIVLLDPAVV

-581 AEVGTDGAAAL
+581 AEVGTSGAAAL
-592 DRAARAVMSGRTAVV
+592 DRAARAALSGRTAVV

-614 ARAADRVV
+614 ARTADRVV
-622 VMEAGRVVETGTHGE
+622 VMEAGRIVESGTHDALCG
-637 LRAAGGPYARLWT
+637 AGGRYAQLWA
-650 AWERGAPAPAEGD
+650 AWERGAG
-663 RPDRRG
+663 DRRG

>member
-1 MSADTTARTAPA
+1 
-13 ARAHAILPV
+13 
-22 ATTAETNS
+22 
-30 ALWRMLTRRRRLFAG
+30 MLTRRRWLFAG

-51 AGSVAGLATPALL
+51 AGSVAGLAMPALL
-64 GIMVNVVV
+64 GVLVNVVV
-72 EGGETSELVRFGL
+72 EGGETADLVRYAL
-85 LLLGAGVAS
+85 LLLGAGVLS
-94 ATLGYLGQLL
+94 AGLGYLGQTL

-164 AAFTIALTLVG
+164 AAFTIVLTLVG

-182 FALAAAAAAPLQIGS
+182 FALAAVAAAPLQVVS
-197 LRWFLRRTGP
+197 LRWFLRRSGP
-207 VYRQVRV
+207 VYREVRV

-227 ASATTVT
+227 AGATTVT

-246 AQSSLRAID
+246 AASSLRAID

-271 NIAELLG
+271 NVAELVG
-278 LGAVLAVGFW
+278 LGAVLATGFW

-334 VGVTTTVTTRPAE
+334 VGVTAATAEPAE
-347 GDTASAEGDRKSA
+347 GDAI
-360 RGDGNSA
+360 
-367 QGDRQPAE
+367 PAE
-375 GDRISAQGDRH
+375 GDH
-386 PAEGDFTSA
+386 
-395 EGDLPG
+395 PG
-401 PQHAPRGRPTA
+401 PATASRKPRSA

-422 SPGRD
+422 TPGRD
-427 ILTDVDLDIAAGE
+427 VVTDVDLDVAEGE

-451 KSSVA
+451 KTSVA

-467 GAVRVLGDE
+467 GAVHVLGTA
-476 PGRRRRTPGAG
+476 PGRRRRAPHDDGRRTD
-487 AAARPNAAM
+487 AAM

-508 AEDLRLAAPGATDAD
+508 AEDLRLAAPDASD
-523 LAAALVAVEAHWV
+523 AELAAALDAVEAHW
-536 ADLPDG
+536 AHDLPDG
-542 LATAVGAG
+542 LATVVGAG
-550 GLDLPPDRAQQLAL
+550 GLDLSPDRAQQLAL

-581 AEVGTDGAAAL
+581 AEVGTDGAATL
-592 DRAARAVMSGRTAVV
+592 DRAARAALSGRTAVV

-614 ARAADRVV
+614 AQVADRVV
-622 VMEAGRVVETGTHGE
+622 VMEAGRIVESGTHDE
-637 LRAAGGPYARLWT
+637 LRRAGGQYAQLWA
-650 AWERGAPAPAEGD
+650 AWERGAG
-663 RPDRRG
+663 DRRG

>member
-1 MSADTTARTAPA
+1 
-13 ARAHAILPV
+13 
-22 ATTAETNS
+22 
-30 ALWRMLTRRRRLFAG
+30 MLTRRRWLFAG

-51 AGSVAGLATPALL
+51 TGSVAGLATPALL
-64 GIMVNVVV
+64 GALVNVVA
-72 EGGETSELVRFGL
+72 EGGEPSDLVRYAL
-85 LLLGAGVAS
+85 LLLGAGVLS
-94 ATLGYLGQLL
+94 AGLGYLGQTL

-124 LDLPLEQVEQAG
+124 LDLPLEQVERAG

-164 AAFTIALTLVG
+164 AAFTIVLTLVG

-182 FALAAAAAAPLQIGS
+182 FALAAVAAAPLQVVS
-197 LRWFLRRTGP
+197 LRWFLRRSGP
-207 VYRQVRV
+207 VYREVRV

-227 ASATTVT
+227 AGATTVT

-246 AQSSLRAID
+246 ARSSLRAID

-271 NIAELLG
+271 NVAELIG

-288 LVSGDAVTVGAA
+288 LVSDDAVTVGAA

-334 VGVTTTVTTRPAE
+334 VGVTTATATATATATPGTAE
-347 GDTASAEGDRKSA
+347 GDVIPAGGDGVRAEGDRT
-360 RGDGNSA
+360 
-367 QGDRQPAE
+367 PAE
-375 GDRISAQGDRH
+375 GDRVR
-386 PAEGDFTSA
+386 AEGDALSADGDGTSA
-395 EGDLPG
+395 DGDQTSDEGDHPG
-401 PQHAPRGRPTA
+401 PAAASREARSA

-422 SPGRD
+422 TPGRD
-427 ILTDVDLDIAAGE
+427 VVTDVDLDVAEGE

-451 KSSVA
+451 KTSVA

-467 GAVRVLGDE
+467 GAVRVLGE
-476 PGRRRRTPGAG
+476 APGRRRRATNDSPGRRDG
-487 AAARPNAAM
+487 AAM

-508 AEDLRLAAPGATDAD
+508 AEDLRLAAPDASD
-523 LAAALVAVEAHWV
+523 AELSAALDAVEAHW
-536 ADLPDG
+536 AHDLPDG
-542 LATAVGAG
+542 LATGVGAG
-550 GLDLPPDRAQQLAL
+550 GLDLSPDRAQQLAL
-564 ARILLLDPAVV
+564 ARILLLDPALV

-581 AEVGTDGAAAL
+581 AEVGTDGAATL
-592 DRAARAVMSGRTAVV
+592 DRAARAALAGRTAVV

-614 ARAADRVV
+614 ARTADRVV
-622 VMEAGRVVETGTHGE
+622 VMEAGRIVESGTHDA
-637 LRAAGGPYARLWT
+637 LREAGGRYAELWA
-650 AWERGAPAPAEGD
+650 AWERGAGD
-663 RPDRRG
+663 RPG

>member
-1 MSADTTARTAPA
+1 MSARAATGADRTTPARE
-13 ARAHAILPV
+13 ILPV
-22 ATTAETNS
+22 ASTAATNA
-30 ALWRMLTRRRRLFAG
+30 ALWRMLTRRRWLFAG

-64 GIMVNVVV
+64 GVLVNVVV
-72 EGGETSELVRFGL
+72 EGGEVSALVRYGL
-85 LLLGAGVAS
+85 LLLGTGALS
-94 ATLGYLGQLL
+94 AALGYLGQTL

-164 AAFTIALTLVG
+164 AAFTIVLTLVG

-182 FALAAAAAAPLQIGS
+182 FALAAVAAAPLQVVS
-197 LRWFLRRTGP
+197 LRWFLRRSGP

-227 ASATTVT
+227 AGATTVT

-271 NIAELLG
+271 NVAELVG
-278 LGAVLAVGFW
+278 LAAVLAVGFW

-307 HRLFGPIGTVL
+307 HRLFGPVGTVL

-334 VGVTTTVTTRPAE
+334 VGVTTATSAGATATEPTEDDQVAADDRTTAPGDRRPARA
-347 GDTASAEGDRKSA
+347 D
-360 RGDGNSA
+360 
-367 QGDRQPAE
+367 
-375 GDRISAQGDRH
+375 H
-386 PAEGDFTSA
+386 
-395 EGDLPG
+395 PG
-401 PQHAPRGRPTA
+401 PATAPHTPGSA

-427 ILTDVDLDIAAGE
+427 VVTDVDLDIAEGE

-451 KSSVA
+451 KTSVA

-467 GAVRVLGDE
+467 GALHVLGE
-476 PGRRRRTPGAG
+476 VPGRRRRAPDDADTDAPRPG
-487 AAARPNAAM
+487 AAM

-508 AEDLRLAAPGATDAD
+508 AEDLRLAAPDASD
-523 LAAALVAVEAHWV
+523 AELAAALDAVEAHWV
-536 ADLPDG
+536 RDLPDG
-542 LATAVGAG
+542 LATVVGAG
-550 GLDLPPDRAQQLAL
+550 GLDLSPDRAQQLAL
-564 ARILLLDPAVV
+564 ARVLLLDPAVV

-581 AEVGTDGAAAL
+581 AEVGTDGAATL
-592 DRAARAVMSGRTAVV
+592 DRAARAALSGRTALV

-614 ARAADRVV
+614 AQAADRVV
-622 VMEAGRVVETGTHGE
+622 VMEAGRIVESGTHDE
-637 LRAAGGPYARLWT
+637 LRDADGQYARLWA
-650 AWERGAPAPAEGD
+650 AWERGTA
-663 RPDRRG
+663 DRRG

>member
-1 MSADTTARTAPA
+1 MSADVVTAGSDGPFVPTAPA
-13 ARAHAILPV
+13 VPARAVLPV
-22 ATTAETNS
+22 ATTAATNA
-30 ALWRMLTRRRRLFAG
+30 ALWRMLTRRRWLFAG

-64 GIMVNVVV
+64 GVMVNVVV
-72 EGGETSELVRFGL
+72 EGGRTSELVRFGL
-85 LLLGAGVAS
+85 LLLGAGVLS
-94 ATLGYLGQLL
+94 AILGYLGQTL

-124 LDLPLEQVEQAG
+124 LDLPLEQVERAG

-164 AAFTIALTLVG
+164 AVFTIALTLVG

-182 FALAAAAAAPLQIGS
+182 FALAAVAAAPLQVVS
-197 LRWFLRRTGP
+197 LRWFLRRSGP
-207 VYRQVRV
+207 VYREVRV
-214 AEAQRTEQVIETV
+214 AEAQRAEQVVETV
-227 ASATTVT
+227 AGATTVT
-234 TLGHGDR
+234 TLGHGER

-246 AQSSLRAID
+246 AQSSIRAID
-255 LSLTGIG
+255 LSLTGIA

-271 NIAELLG
+271 NVAELIG

-288 LVSGDAVTVGAA
+288 LVSGEAVTVGAA

-334 VGVTTTVTTRPAE
+334 VGVTTATATARPAE
-347 GDTASAEGDRKSA
+347 GDTSLD
-360 RGDGNSA
+360 
-367 QGDRQPAE
+367 QGDRVPAEDDGAPAE
-375 GDRISAQGDRH
+375 GDRPASL
-386 PAEGDFTSA
+386 AEGRS
-395 EGDLPG
+395 
-401 PQHAPRGRPTA
+401 RRSA
-412 VVLRGVTFAY
+412 VVLRDVSFAY
-422 SPGRD
+422 SPGREV
-427 ILTDVDLDIAAGE
+427 LTGVDLEVVEGE

-451 KSSVA
+451 KTSVA

-467 GAVRVLGDE
+467 GAVQVMGGA
-476 PGRRRRTPGAG
+476 PGRRRRASGTDGVPTP
-487 AAARPNAAM
+487 RPDAAM

-508 AEDLRLAAPGATDAD
+508 AEDLRLAAPRASDAE
-523 LAAALVAVEAHWV
+523 LHAALAAVEAHWV
-536 ADLPDG
+536 GDLPEG
-542 LATAVGAG
+542 LRTAVGADG
-550 GLDLPPDRAQQLAL
+550 VDLPPDHAQQLAL

-581 AEVGTDGAAAL
+581 AEVGTDGAARL
-592 DRAARAVMSGRTAVV
+592 DRAAQAALSGRTAVV

-614 ARAADRVV
+614 AAAADRVV
-622 VMEAGRVVETGTHGE
+622 VMDAGRIVESGTHDE
-637 LRAAGGPYARLWT
+637 LRAAGGRYARLWA
-650 AWERGAPAPAEGD
+650 AWERGAGD
-663 RPDRRG
+663 R

>member
-1 MSADTTARTAPA
+1 
-13 ARAHAILPV
+13 
-22 ATTAETNS
+22 
-30 ALWRMLTRRRRLFAG
+30 MLTRRRWLFAG

-51 AGSVAGLATPALL
+51 AGSVAGLAMPALL
-64 GIMVNVVV
+64 GVLVNVVV
-72 EGGETSELVRFGL
+72 EGGETADLVRYAL
-85 LLLGAGVAS
+85 LLLGAGVLS
-94 ATLGYLGQLL
+94 AGLGYLGQTL

-164 AAFTIALTLVG
+164 AAFTIVLTLVG

-182 FALAAAAAAPLQIGS
+182 FALAAVAAAPLQVVS
-197 LRWFLRRTGP
+197 LRWFLRRSGP
-207 VYRQVRV
+207 VYREVRV

-227 ASATTVT
+227 AGATTVT

-246 AQSSLRAID
+246 AASSLRAID

-271 NIAELLG
+271 NVAELVG
-278 LGAVLAVGFW
+278 LGAVLATGFW
-288 LVSGDAVTVGAA
+288 LVSDDAVTVGAA

-334 VGVTTTVTTRPAE
+334 VGVTAATAEPAE
-347 GDTASAEGDRKSA
+347 GDAI
-360 RGDGNSA
+360 
-367 QGDRQPAE
+367 PAE
-375 GDRISAQGDRH
+375 GDH
-386 PAEGDFTSA
+386 
-395 EGDLPG
+395 PG
-401 PQHAPRGRPTA
+401 PAPAARKPRSA

-422 SPGRD
+422 TPGRD
-427 ILTDVDLDIAAGE
+427 VVTDVDLDVAEGE

-451 KSSVA
+451 KTSVA

-467 GAVRVLGDE
+467 GAVHVLGTA
-476 PGRRRRTPGAG
+476 PGRRRRAPHDDGRRTD
-487 AAARPNAAM
+487 AAM

-508 AEDLRLAAPGATDAD
+508 AEDLRLAAPDASD
-523 LAAALVAVEAHWV
+523 AELAAALDAVDAHW
-536 ADLPDG
+536 AHDLPDG
-542 LATAVGAG
+542 LATVVGAG
-550 GLDLPPDRAQQLAL
+550 GLDLSPDRAQQLAL

-581 AEVGTDGAAAL
+581 AEVGTDGAATL
-592 DRAARAVMSGRTAVV
+592 DRAARAALSGRTAVV

-614 ARAADRVV
+614 AQVADRVV
-622 VMEAGRVVETGTHGE
+622 VMEAGRIVESGTHDE
-637 LRAAGGPYARLWT
+637 LRRAGGQYAQLWA
-650 AWERGAPAPAEGD
+650 AWERGEGD
-663 RPDRRG
+663 RRG

>member
-1 MSADTTARTAPA
+1 MSAAAATGAGRAAPA
-13 ARAHAILPV
+13 HEILPV
-22 ATTAETNS
+22 ASTAATNA
-30 ALWRMLTRRRRLFAG
+30 ALWRMLTRRRWLFAG

-51 AGSVAGLATPALL
+51 AGSVAGLAMPALL
-64 GIMVNVVV
+64 GVLVNVVV
-72 EGGETSELVRFGL
+72 EGGETADLVRYAL
-85 LLLGAGVAS
+85 LLLGAGVLS
-94 ATLGYLGQLL
+94 AGLGYLGQTL

-164 AAFTIALTLVG
+164 AAFTIVLTLVG

-182 FALAAAAAAPLQIGS
+182 FALAAVAAAPLQVVS
-197 LRWFLRRTGP
+197 LRWFLRRSGP
-207 VYRQVRV
+207 VYREVRV

-227 ASATTVT
+227 AGATTVT

-246 AQSSLRAID
+246 AASSLRAID

-271 NIAELLG
+271 NVAELVG
-278 LGAVLAVGFW
+278 LGAVLATGFW
-288 LVSGDAVTVGAA
+288 LVSDDAVSVGAA

-334 VGVTTTVTTRPAE
+334 VGVTAATAEPAE
-347 GDTASAEGDRKSA
+347 GDAI
-360 RGDGNSA
+360 
-367 QGDRQPAE
+367 PAE
-375 GDRISAQGDRH
+375 GDH
-386 PAEGDFTSA
+386 
-395 EGDLPG
+395 PG
-401 PQHAPRGRPTA
+401 PAPASREPRSA

-422 SPGRD
+422 TPGRD
-427 ILTDVDLDIAAGE
+427 VVTDVDLDVAEGE

-451 KSSVA
+451 KTSVA

-467 GAVRVLGDE
+467 GAVHVLGTA
-476 PGRRRRTPGAG
+476 PGRRRRAPHDDGRRTD
-487 AAARPNAAM
+487 AAM

-508 AEDLRLAAPGATDAD
+508 AEDLRLAAPDASD
-523 LAAALVAVEAHWV
+523 AELAAALDAVEAHW
-536 ADLPDG
+536 AHDLPDG
-542 LATAVGAG
+542 LATVVGAG
-550 GLDLPPDRAQQLAL
+550 GLDLSPDRAQQLAL

-581 AEVGTDGAAAL
+581 AEVGTDGAATL
-592 DRAARAVMSGRTAVV
+592 DRAARAALSGRTAVV

-614 ARAADRVV
+614 AQVADRVV
-622 VMEAGRVVETGTHGE
+622 VMEAGRIVESGTHDE
-637 LRAAGGPYARLWT
+637 LRRAGGQYAQLWA
-650 AWERGAPAPAEGD
+650 AWERGAG
-663 RPDRRG
+663 DRRG